1 MTPISIISINVCIH
15 ESHKQWLCND
25 TYHITAKMKSI
36 DIKKSAYFD
45 FDVDNNDKDPK
56 YRVCNHLI

>member
-36 DIKKSAYFD
+36 DI
-45 FDVDNNDKDPK
+45 DNNDKDPK

>member
-1 MTPISIISINVCIH
+1 
-15 ESHKQWLCND
+15 
-25 TYHITAKMKSI
+25 MKSI